1 MNKDLNH
8 LKLLG
13 IFHTVWGIL
22 AILFGLLFGIVY
34 IAIGANSSL
43 EISGN
48 LRPET
53 AHQIFQVVGLV
64 ALVLSSIYGILMIIA
79 GGKLRKQRSYGFC
92 FFVSILDLF
101 GFPSIVLG
109 IFALMVLVRPTV
121 KDLFK
126 AGGVRPPV
134 TTARTVLPV
143 A

>member
-34 IAIGANSSL
+34 IAIGVNSSL

-109 IFALMVLVRPTV
+109 IFTLMVLVRPTV

>member
-109 IFALMVLVRPTV
+109 IFTLMVLVRPTV